1 MPNLLQVLFL
11 SSFFITLAVLLAL
24 SNLLSSKLQQ
34 AGYDISRLILI
45 GLSPS
50 ENTHSNKM
58 STSAPSYLGQ
68 VIALLLAAASG
79 AFIYF
84 KFSRSGTSSF
94 PTYVRHL
101 TSVAV

>member
-11 SSFFITLAVLLAL
+11 SSFFITLAVLLVL

-58 STSAPSYLGQ
+58 STSIPFLGQ
-68 VIALLLAAASG
+68 AIALLLAVASG

-94 PTYVRHL
+94 PIYLRYL
-101 TSVAV
+101 TPV